1 MNMKYFLTG
10 TLISLIGILIAII
23 IWDVHMISNITSGIG
38 FIFLIVACI
47 SSGAFVNG
55 DRMRA
60 NLAMETKENWVQR
73 NKIAWRSLTMAVP
86 NFAVAFIFYYYLG
99 Y

>member
-1 MNMKYFLTG
+1 MKYLLIGTG
-10 TLISLIGILIAII
+10 LSLIGILIAVI
-23 IWDVHMISNITSGIG
+23 IWDVHMISNITSGMG
-38 FIFLIVACI
+38 FIFLIVACLF
-47 SSGAFVNG
+47 SGAFVNG

-60 NLAMETKENWVQR
+60 NWSNETKENWVQR
-73 NKIAWRSLTMAVP
+73 NKIAWRSLIMAVP

>member
-1 MNMKYFLTG
+1 MKYFLIG
-10 TLISLIGILIAII
+10 FGFALVGILLSII
-23 IWDVHMISNITSGIG
+23 IWDVHMISTITSGIG
-38 FIFLIVACI
+38 FVFLIVACLF
-47 SSGAFVNG
+47 SGAFVNG

-60 NLAMETKENWVQR
+60 NLATETNENRIQR
-73 NKIAWRSLTMAVP
+73 NTFAWRSLAIAVP

>member
-1 MNMKYFLTG
+1 MKYFLIG
-10 TLISLIGILIAII
+10 MGLSIIGILLAII
-23 IWDVHMISNITSGIG
+23 FWDVHMISNITSGIG

-47 SSGAFVNG
+47 FSGAFVNG

-73 NKIAWRSLTMAVP
+73 NKIAWCSLMMAVP

>member
-1 MNMKYFLTG
+1 MKYFLIGTG
-10 TLISLIGILIAII
+10 LSLIGILFAII

-47 SSGAFVNG
+47 FSGAFVNG

-60 NLAMETKENWVQR
+60 NMAMETKESWVQR
-73 NKIAWRSLTMAVP
+73 NKIAWYSLTMAVP

-99 Y
+99 N

>member
-1 MNMKYFLTG
+1 MKYLLIGTG
-10 TLISLIGILIAII
+10 LSLIGILIAVI
-23 IWDVHMISNITSGIG
+23 IWDVHMISNITSGMG
-38 FIFLIVACI
+38 FIFLIVACLF
-47 SSGAFVNG
+47 SGAFVNG

-60 NLAMETKENWVQR
+60 NWSNETKENSVQR
-73 NKIAWRSLTMAVP
+73 NKIAWRSLIMAVP